1 MALLDKF
8 EGVDAN
14 ELVDFLIDRKRFL
27 PKDVKDR
34 IKASFGSDDDEG
46 GVDFDLH
53 KEVVDQLNAV
63 KHLRKAAMNSDGT
76 LVAGIREAK
85 ETLSAT
91 TSLLTLLTKLQGD
104 IYNSDRVRT
113 IQKITIETLK
123 EVDPTLQEKFI
134 LLLEERLGVK
144 R

>member
-34 IKASFGSDDDEG
+34 IKASFGSDGEDE

-76 LVAGIREAK
+76 LVSGIREAK

-91 TSLLTLLTKLQGD
+91 TSLLTLLTKLQGE

-123 EVDPTLQEKFI
+123 DVDPVLQDKFI
-134 LLLEERLGVK
+134 TLLEERLGVK